1 MSPLV
6 PPRPDRPSGVPPWPG
21 TAAPAP
27 AEPAPDGPTLGPMF
41 DQHPS
46 PMLAIDPDD
55 GRIFGA
61 NPAAARF
68 YGWTAAELMAMTVHQ
83 LNTLP
88 PEAIASEMQA
98 AATEQRAYFAF
109 QHRTADGTIVDVEV
123 YSGPIEVGGRRLLG
137 SVIAPATERHAAAR
151 ARAAAESLADTIV
164 AFAPIGIAVADLD
177 GRLVR
182 VNPAMV
188 EITGYPPETLIG
200 MDYREL
206 THPDDRPI
214 THTVHHKLHTSE
226 QDHYRMEKR
235 YLRADGTIVDVDASA
250 TMLRDGQG
258 APRYQLG
265 IVTDLTSQRRADR
278 AAKRAADRLQRT
290 MEAAHDGI
298 FIVDRDFTITYTNT
312 RFGTILGVDPVAAV
326 GRNLWELFPAAV
338 GTEFDH
344 GFRAAIATGET
355 QIVVER
361 LTPGLRWL
369 EARAYRGDG
378 ELIVYFSDVT
388 DRVNHQRRLEHIAR
402 SERAAADRL
411 RELDATKN
419 AFLTAVSHELRTPL
433 SVVRGL
439 AETLTVWRARLEP
452 DTRVLLEDTL
462 LRHALELSELLDEL
476 LDVDRLSRGT
486 LRALPGGTDLCQL
499 VRDVVAASPVVDR
512 TVVDAPARL
521 PAEVDQVLISRLLAN
536 LLHNAAKYAP
546 DGSVSV
552 SLERAGGG
560 RVRLA
565 VRDHGPGIPIEQRA
579 RAFEAFFRL
588 DDEDP
593 QPGTGIGLTLVAEF
607 ARLHGGHARIDTPAD
622 GRGGTE
628 VVVHFDAAA
637 ARNSVA

>member
-6 PPRPDRPSGVPPWPG
+6 PPRPDHPPAAPPWPAVA
-21 TAAPAP
+21 TPAAAGPAT
-27 AEPAPDGPTLGPMF
+27 DGETLGPMF

-55 GRIFGA
+55 GRIVAA
-61 NPAAARF
+61 NLAAARF
-68 YGWTAAELMAMTVHQ
+68 YGWTVAELTAMTVHQ

-123 YSGPIEVGGRRLLG
+123 YSGPVEVGGRRVLG

-177 GRLVR
+177 GRLIR

-200 MDYREL
+200 MDFREL
-206 THPDDRPI
+206 THPDDRP
-214 THTVHHKLHTSE
+214 TAHTVHQKLRTSE

-235 YLRADGTIVDVDASA
+235 YLRADGTVVEVDAST
-250 TMLRDGQG
+250 TMLRDGRG

-265 IVTDLTSQRRADR
+265 IVADLTSQRRAAR
-278 AAKRAADRLQRT
+278 AAEQAADRLRRT
-290 MEAAHDGI
+290 MEAVHDGI
-298 FIVDRDFTITYTNT
+298 FIVDRDFTITYTNA
-312 RFGTILGVDPVAAV
+312 RFGSILGVDPVAAV
-326 GRNLWELFPAAV
+326 GRNLWELFPAAI
-338 GTEFDH
+338 GAGFDH
-344 GFRAAIATGET
+344 AFRAALATGET

-361 LTPGLRWL
+361 FTPGLQWL
-369 EARAYRGDG
+369 EARAYRGEG
-378 ELIVYFSDVT
+378 ELIVYVSDVT
-388 DRVNHQRRLEHIAR
+388 DRVNHQRRLEGIAQ

-419 AFLTAVSHELRTPL
+419 AFLSAVSHELRTPL

-439 AETLTVWRARLEP
+439 AETLAVRRAQLDP

-462 LRHALELSELLDEL
+462 LHHTLELSELLDAL
-476 LDVDRLSRGT
+476 LDVNRLSRGT
-486 LRALPGGTDLCQL
+486 IRALPEGTDLCQL
-499 VRDVVAASPVVDR
+499 IRDVVAASPIVDR
-512 TVVDAPARL
+512 TVVEAPARL
-521 PAEVDQVLISRLLAN
+521 PAEVDRVLISRLLSN
-536 LLHNAAKYAP
+536 LLTNAAKYAP
-546 DGSVSV
+546 DGPVTV
-552 SLERAGGG
+552 TLERADDR

-565 VRDHGPGIPIEQRA
+565 VRDRGPGIPVEQRA

-588 DDEDP
+588 NDDDP

-607 ARLHGGHARIDTPAD
+607 ARLHGGRARIDTPAD
-622 GRGGTE
+622 GCGGTE
-628 VVVHFDAAA
+628 VVVHFDTTS
-637 ARNSVA
+637 ARTSVA